1 LPGEGKT
8 MTRLI
13 LASGSP
19 RRRELL
25 ALLNIPFDV
34 ATAELD
40 ENVAGGYDPVGI
52 AKAIAAGKARAVKA
66 SVEAGLVLA
75 ADTLVLYQGQRLGKP
90 RDAAEARNT
99 LSRMRGRWHSVIT
112 GLALAT
118 DSGSLAMSAVET
130 KVKMRR
136 YGLDEVASYV
146 ASGEPMDKAGAY
158 AIQDPVFQP
167 VARIDGCYANVM
179 GLPLCAI
186 YVLLGESGMSVPVD
200 PAQACPRYLGIRCA
214 LVEKGSALAA
224 A

>member
-1 LPGEGKT
+1 

-34 ATAELD
+34 VTAETD
-40 ENVAGGYDPVGI
+40 ENVAGGYDPVET
-52 AKAIAAGKARAVKA
+52 AKAIAAAKARAVKA
-66 SVEAGLVLA
+66 QVGEGLVLA
-75 ADTLVLYQGQRLGKP
+75 ADTIVFHRGQLLGKP
-90 RDAAEARNT
+90 REAAEARNA
-99 LSRMRGRWHSVIT
+99 LSQMRGRWHLVIT
-112 GLALAT
+112 GLALAL
-118 DSGSLAMSAVET
+118 DSGPLVVSAVET
-130 KVKMRR
+130 RVKMRR

-167 VARIDGCYANVM
+167 VARVEGCYANVM

-186 YVLLGESGMSVPVD
+186 YMLLGESGMSLPVD
-200 PAQACPRYLGIRCA
+200 PAQACPRYLGICCA
-214 LVEKGSALAA
+214 LVEKGSALAVA
-224 A
+224 

>member
-1 LPGEGKT
+1 

-34 ATAELD
+34 VTAEAD
-40 ENVAGGYDPVGI
+40 ENVAGGYDPVET
-52 AKAIAAGKARAVKA
+52 AKAIAAAKARAVKA
-66 SVEAGLVLA
+66 LVGEGLVLA
-75 ADTLVLYQGQRLGKP
+75 ADTLVFYQGQLLGKP
-90 RDAAEARNT
+90 RDATEAQNA

-112 GLALAT
+112 GLALSADGGT
-118 DSGSLAMSAVET
+118 LVVRAVET
-130 KVKMRR
+130 RVKMRS
-136 YGLDEVASYV
+136 YGLGEIASYV

-158 AIQDPVFQP
+158 AIQDPAFHP

-186 YVLLGESGMSVPVD
+186 YVLLGESGMSLPVD